1 MSMSQ
6 AESQQLLKTHLN
18 FSMEEL
24 QPVYAAQS
32 LEAGQQLLDEIRAR
46 IKKSYKRAALEL
58 HPDRTGGDAAKSE
71 IFTKLSALMTQIENW
86 KVARPQP
93 RPMVHVFVTHFYSGT
108 TTTGTGTTTSGGWY
122 TPSPIPPK

>member
-6 AESQQLLKTHLN
+6 AEAQQLLKTHLN

-24 QPVYAAQS
+24 RPVYAAQS
-32 LEAGQQLLDEIRAR
+32 LEAGQLLLDEIRAR
-46 IKKSYKRAALEL
+46 IKKSYKRAALDL

-71 IFTKLSALMTQIENW
+71 IFTKLSTLMTQIENW

-93 RPMVHVFVTHFYSGT
+93 HPMVQVFVTHFYNGT
-108 TTTGTGTTTSGGWY
+108 VTTSTGTTTAGGWY
-122 TPSPIPPK
+122 TPSPIPAK